1 MLKQNI
7 KTNFPYKMNALTT
20 LGKMLGVMTFFT
32 VLSQLPQIVNA
43 GYSSMLSRV
52 IWIFGAAVVILYSK
66 RVFIAKQFAGAFLM
80 AITLFVFSFVQFLTV
95 KTSFVSSLS
104 SCILLSIFVLFV
116 SLMFGCHITGRDL
129 KLIAR
134 CYVIA
139 STIMAIDLLFTTLR
153 NVDLSSSVY
162 AYASKNSAGVI
173 LFTGFVLALV
183 YGFKRR
189 KRLNNV
195 LNLGIIALHFLV
207 VLFLKTRAMIVC
219 FPIVLVLY
227 ICFSPFSKKTK
238 AIIIFVAFAAM
249 LFLLN
254 EKVYDIIV
262 NQILFNNKDL
272 VNDDISSGR
281 FDQWAALGENL
292 RNTWLIGDGKTEQ
305 ESLILTALIQ
315 YGIFMGAYIILY
327 AFWPLAF
334 SLGKIKQIKNKHI
347 FCLLC
352 ISAVYFIDAI
362 FEQLAPFGPGVRCF
376 YLWLLFGVILSN
388 NKLLAGEEYES

>member
-52 IWIFGAAVVILYSK
+52 IWIFGAAVVILCSK

-227 ICFSPFSKKTK
+227 I
-238 AIIIFVAFAAM
+238 
-249 LFLLN
+249 
-254 EKVYDIIV
+254 
-262 NQILFNNKDL
+262 
-272 VNDDISSGR
+272 
-281 FDQWAALGENL
+281 
-292 RNTWLIGDGKTEQ
+292 
-305 ESLILTALIQ
+305 
-315 YGIFMGAYIILY
+315 
-327 AFWPLAF
+327 
-334 SLGKIKQIKNKHI
+334 
-347 FCLLC
+347 
-352 ISAVYFIDAI
+352 
-362 FEQLAPFGPGVRCF
+362 
-376 YLWLLFGVILSN
+376 
-388 NKLLAGEEYES
+388 